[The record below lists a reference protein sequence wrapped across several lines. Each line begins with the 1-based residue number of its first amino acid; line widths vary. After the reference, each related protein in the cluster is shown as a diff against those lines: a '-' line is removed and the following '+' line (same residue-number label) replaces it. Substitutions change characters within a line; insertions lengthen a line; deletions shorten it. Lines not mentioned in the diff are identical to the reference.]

1 LSKPCVND
9 CTEPLRFPK
18 RPDDPPNRPGLSHIN
33 YRIGTYADF
42 REAMIRQLNTT
53 PNLLSW
59 THRKPDDPGIALL
72 EGAAILG
79 DILTFYQELY
89 ANEAFLGT
97 AQWRESI
104 SDLVRLFGY
113 RLSPGLGGR
122 GTFAIEVKGT
132 KAVTVPKGFLLKA
145 QVEGLEKEAEFE
157 TGEEFLAYPW
167 LSRFNLFRPLQEPN
181 IESTATE
188 FYLSSPD
195 QDLTPIVLKEDD
207 KLLIGDPQ
215 PSTGPTRLDNAEIVI
230 IDSVREQHGTKIYK
244 IKGSLKRGG
253 SVSAVT
259 GFKLG
264 RSFHHFGYNSPQTFI
279 DTSAPVK
286 STSTTTG
293 GKTETTT
300 SVPELVLSF
309 SRNLNGV
316 TQSSPRKS
324 VPAAG
329 LTAELSELGTV
340 SAFLFPDVS
349 VLEKVKTSSAFAPP
363 VSIVAPPIQADE
375 VPLDVEVED
384 LPNGANFLMLLES
397 FAVIRTIKST
407 ANSAMK
413 WGQQAGTTSMVKL
426 DAALAFDDH
435 NSADIRNLV
444 FYEVLTPL
452 LTLKAA
458 LTDAAETKGSELYF
472 YGTDAEAQALSD
484 RSVIIADAE
493 PKTVVVQTVE
503 TLSPLGRPRL
513 RKVKLDTVLDYS
525 AFEHQEPFLDVFGNL
540 IEATQGKTQSEAVLG
555 SGDNT
560 QIFQTFKVPSAPL
573 TYLLSVGDSPPERPE
588 LQIYVN
594 NRLWT
599 SVSTFFGHGFDE
611 EIYIVR
617 EDANNDSYV
626 QFGDGKTGARL
637 PTGFE
642 NVTAVYRTGTG
653 AFGALQE
660 GAQVQGGKL
669 PGLDKI
675 QMPDVSSGGSEPED
689 GNSARDAAPGK
700 VQSLDRLVGLQD
712 FESEVAAISGV
723 ARARAAWQLRHN
735 IPAVVL
741 TVLMQT
747 GRNQESDAV
756 RDVIGHY
763 NQCRGPNRHPIIVDQ
778 GKVQYVRIAI
788 DYAFDP
794 TFREE
799 LVRQDIEFALGTNS
813 GKTKNAADNRS
824 GLFGLRQRSF
834 EQPEYANTIT
844 GIVQGVEGVK
854 WVRVRVFS
862 ALGEADDPATI
873 TLDSSTEVFNESVGC
888 EAWQILSLF
897 EAHLTLTAVTE
908 PVKEAC

>member
-42 REAMIRQLNTT
+42 RESMIRQLNTM

-59 THRKPDDPGIALL
+59 THRNPDDPGIALL

-97 AQWRESI
+97 AQGRESI
-104 SDLVRLFGY
+104 SDLVRLLGY

-122 GTFAIEVKGT
+122 GTFAFEVKGT
-132 KAVTVPKGFLLKA
+132 KAVTVPKGFPVKA
-145 QVEGLEKEAEFE
+145 KVEGIEKEAEFE
-157 TGEEFLAYPW
+157 TVSELVAYPW

-181 IESTATE
+181 VGNDSTE
-188 FYLSSPD
+188 FYITSPA
-195 QDLTPIVLKEDD
+195 QDVSPIVLKEDD

-215 PSTGPTRLDNAEIVI
+215 PSTDPTRLDNAEIVI
-230 IDSVREQHGTKIYK
+230 IDSVREQHGTSVYK

-253 SVSAVT
+253 CAAVVA

-264 RSFHHFGYNSPQTFI
+264 RSFHHFGYNAPQTFI

-286 STSTTTG
+286 STTTTTG
-293 GKTETTT
+293 SSTETTS
-300 SVPELVLSF
+300 SVNEVVLSF
-309 SRNLNGV
+309 VRSLNGV
-316 TQSSPRKS
+316 TQGS
-324 VPAAG
+324 AG
-329 LTAELSELGTV
+329 GAVVRALDAEV
-340 SAFLFPDVS
+340 FAFSDHGATNFAREPSFEVVNRSTSLPVS
-349 VLEKVKTSSAFAPP
+349 V
-363 VSIVAPPIQADE
+363 VAPPLRADE
-375 VPLDVEVED
+375 VPLDVEVQD
-384 LPNGANFLMLLES
+384 LPTGAKFLMQLES
-397 FAVIRTIKST
+397 FGVIQTIKSI
-407 ANSAMK
+407 ANSPMK
-413 WGQQAGTTSMVKL
+413 WGQQTGTTSLVKL
-426 DAALAFDDH
+426 DASLAFDGQ
-435 NSADIRNLV
+435 NSADIRELV

-452 LTLKAA
+452 LTFKAA
-458 LTDAAETKGSELYF
+458 LTDAPESSGSDLYF
-472 YGTDAEAQALSD
+472 YGTDAQAQTLTN
-484 RSVIIADAE
+484 RSLIIADAE
-493 PKTVVVQTVE
+493 PRTVAVQTVE
-503 TLSPLGRPRL
+503 ALSPLDRSRL

-525 AFEHQEPFLDVFGNL
+525 EFPHQEPFLDVFGNL
-540 IEATQGKTQSEAVLG
+540 IDATQGKTQSEAVLG
-555 SGDNT
+555 SGDST

-573 TYLLSVGDSPPERPE
+573 TYLLSVGDSPPEAPE

-594 NRLWT
+594 NRLW
-599 SVSTFFGHGFDE
+599 SCVATFFGHRFDE

-660 GAQVQGGKL
+660 GTQVQGGKL
-669 PGLDKI
+669 TGLDKI
-675 QMPDVSSGGSEPED
+675 QMPGVCSGGSEPEG
-689 GNSARDAAPGK
+689 GNSAREAAPGR
-700 VQSLDRLVGLQD
+700 VQSLNRLVGLQD

-723 ARARAAWQLRHN
+723 ARARAAWQLRNN
-735 IPAVVL
+735 IPAVVI

-756 RDVIGHY
+756 RGVIGHY

-778 GKVQYVRIAI
+778 GKLQYVRVAG
-788 DYAFDP
+788 DFAFDP

-799 LVRQDIEFALGTNS
+799 LVRQNIEFTLGTNS
-813 GKTKNAADNRS
+813 GKTKNAGDNLS
-824 GLFGLRQRSF
+824 GLFGLRKRSF

-873 TLDSSTEVFNESVGC
+873 TLDSTTEVFNESVGC
-888 EAWQILSLF
+888 ESRQILSLF
-897 EAHLTLTAVTE
+897 SAHLTLTAVIE

>member
-1 LSKPCVND
+1 MSKPCVND

-42 REAMIRQLNTT
+42 RESMIRQLDTT
-53 PNLLSW
+53 PNLLTW
-59 THRKPDDPGIALL
+59 THRNADDPGIALL
-72 EGAAILG
+72 EGAAIIG

-97 AQWRESI
+97 AQWRESV
-104 SDLVRLFGY
+104 SDLVRLLGY

-157 TGEEFLAYPW
+157 TVDERLAYPW
-167 LSRFNLFRPLQEPN
+167 LSRFNLFRPLQQPN
-181 IESTATE
+181 IESDTTE

-215 PSTGPTRLDNAEIVI
+215 PSTGPTWLDNAEIVI
-230 IDSVREQHGTKIYK
+230 IDSVREQHGTKVYK
-244 IKGSLKRGG
+244 IKGSLKRSGFA
-253 SVSAVT
+253 SAVT

-264 RSFHHFGYNSPQTFI
+264 RSFHHFGFNAPQTFI

-286 STSTTTG
+286 STTTTTG
-293 GKTETTT
+293 TKTETTT
-300 SVPELVLSF
+300 SVKELVLSF

-316 TQSSPRKS
+316 TQGSATGSASATVLTSGFATAPTFLSPDS
-324 VPAAG
+324 AV
-329 LTAELSELGTV
+329 LGTLT
-340 SAFLFPDVS
+340 SA
-349 VLEKVKTSSAFAPP
+349 SAFAPA
-363 VSIVAPPIQADE
+363 VSIVSPPIQADE
-375 VPLDVEVED
+375 VPLDVEVQD
-384 LPNGANFLMLLES
+384 LPNGAKLLMQLES
-397 FAVIRTIKST
+397 FGVIRTIQST
-407 ANSAMK
+407 ANSPMK

-426 DAALAFDDH
+426 DAALAFDGH
-435 NSADIRNLV
+435 NSADIRKLV
-444 FYEVLTPL
+444 FYEVLTPV

-458 LTDAAETKGSELYF
+458 LTDAAESSGSELYF
-472 YGTDAEAQALSD
+472 YGTGVEAQTLSG
-484 RSVIIADAE
+484 RSAIIADAE
-493 PKTVVVQTVE
+493 PKTVAVQTVE
-503 TLSPLGRPRL
+503 TLSPLDRPRL

-525 AFEHQEPFLDVFGNL
+525 AFPHKEPFLDVFGNL
-540 IEATQGKTQSEAVLG
+540 IDATQGKTQSEAVLG

-573 TYLLSVGDSPPERPE
+573 TYLLSVGDSPPEAPE

-594 NRLWT
+594 NRLW
-599 SVSTFFGHGFDE
+599 SCVSTFFGHGFDE

-660 GAQVQGGKL
+660 GTQVQGGKL
-669 PGLDKI
+669 TGLDKI

-689 GNSARDAAPGK
+689 GNSAREAAPGK

-723 ARARAAWQLRHN
+723 ARARAAWQLRNN
-735 IPAVVL
+735 IPAVII

-747 GRNQESDAV
+747 GRGHESNAV

-778 GKVQYVRIAI
+778 GTLQYVRVAV
-788 DYAFDP
+788 DFAFDP

-799 LVRQDIEFALGTNS
+799 LIRQDIEFALGTNS
-813 GKTKNAADNRS
+813 GKTKNAGDNRA
-824 GLFGLRQRSF
+824 GLFGLKNRQF

-844 GIVQGVEGVK
+844 GIVQSVEGVK
-854 WVRVRVFS
+854 SVIVRVFS

-873 TLDSSTEVFNESVGC
+873 ALDSTTEVFNESIGC

-897 EAHLTLTAVTE
+897 SAHLTLNAVIE

>member
-42 REAMIRQLNTT
+42 RESMIRQLNTT

-59 THRKPDDPGIALL
+59 THREPDDPGIALL

-104 SDLVRLFGY
+104 SDLVRLLGY

-122 GTFAIEVKGT
+122 GTFAIEVSGT

-145 QVEGLEKEAEFE
+145 QVEGIEKEAEFE
-157 TGEEFLAYPW
+157 TVDEFLAYPW
-167 LSRFNLFRPLQEPN
+167 LSRFNLFRPLQEPKVK
-181 IESTATE
+181 SGTTE
-188 FYLSSPD
+188 FYVSSPD

-215 PSTGPTRLDNAEIVI
+215 PSTGPTWLDNAEIVI
-230 IDSVREQHGTKIYK
+230 IDSVREQHGTKVYK

-253 SVSAVT
+253 FASAVA

-264 RSFHHFGYNSPQTFI
+264 RSFHHFGYNAPQKFI
-279 DTSAPVK
+279 DTSAPV
-286 STSTTTG
+286 TSTTIPDGTG
-293 GKTETTT
+293 TKTTT
-300 SVPELVLSF
+300 TVKEQVLSF
-309 SRNLNGV
+309 VRSLNSV
-316 TQSSPRKS
+316 TQASAPGSA
-324 VPAAG
+324 PAVGFATG
-329 LTAELSELGTV
+329 LTAVSFLLGGSSIFGALT
-340 SAFLFPDVS
+340 AAS
-349 VLEKVKTSSAFAPP
+349 VTPP
-363 VSIVAPPIQADE
+363 AVRIVEPSIHADE
-375 VPLDVEVED
+375 VPLDVEVQD
-384 LPNGANFLMLLES
+384 LPNGAKFLMQLES
-397 FAVIRTIKST
+397 FGVIRTIESV
-407 ANSAMK
+407 ANSPMK

-426 DAALAFDDH
+426 DAALAFDGH
-435 NSADIRNLV
+435 NTADIRNLV

-458 LTDAAETKGSELYF
+458 QTDASETKGSELYF
-472 YGTDAEAQALSD
+472 YGTDAEAQTLTN
-484 RSVIIADAE
+484 RSLIVADAE
-493 PKTVVVQTVE
+493 PKTVAVQSVE
-503 TLSPLGRPRL
+503 TLSPLDRPRL

-525 AFEHQEPFLDVFGNL
+525 AFPHQEPFLDVFGNL
-540 IEATQGKTQSEAVLG
+540 IDATQGKTQSEAVLG

-560 QIFQTFKVPSAPL
+560 QIFQTFKLPSAPL
-573 TYLLSVGDSPPERPE
+573 TYLLSVGDSPPEKPE

-599 SVSTFFGHGFDE
+599 HVSTFFGQGLDE

-626 QFGDGKTGARL
+626 QFGDGKTGTRL

-653 AFGALQE
+653 AFGALQD
-660 GAQVQGGKL
+660 GTQVQGGKL
-669 PGLDKI
+669 TGLDKI
-675 QMPDVSSGGSEPED
+675 QMPDVASGGSEPED
-689 GNSARDAAPGK
+689 GNSAREAAPGK
-700 VQSLDRLVGLQD
+700 VQSLDRLVGLRD

-723 ARARAAWQLRHN
+723 ARARAAWQLRYN
-735 IPAVVL
+735 IPAVVI
-741 TVLMQT
+741 TVLMKT
-747 GRNQESDAV
+747 GRNHESEAV
-756 RDVIGHY
+756 KGVIGHY
-763 NQCRGPNRHPIIVDQ
+763 NQCRGPNRHPIIVDR
-778 GKVQYVRIAI
+778 GALQYVRVAV
-788 DYAFDP
+788 DFAFDS

-813 GKTKNAADNRS
+813 GKTKNAGDS
-824 GLFGLRQRSF
+824 LYGLFGMRQRNF

-854 WVRVRVFS
+854 WVKVRVFS
-862 ALGEADDPATI
+862 SLGEADDPATI
-873 TLDSSTEVFNESVGC
+873 ALDSGTEKFNESVGC
-888 EAWQILSLF
+888 EPWQILSLF
-897 EAHLTLTAVTE
+897 SAHLTLTAVRE
-908 PVKEAC
+908 PAKGVC